1 MEAWIT
7 FAVIWP
13 FIGAFLTWLCGL
25 FGESAGKGRTGKK
38 ILCADCRRNI
48 MAAVT
53 VSVEV
58 LLAAVLCL
66 HPFLEKLPVSVD
78 LQAGSAMAAAA
89 AEWKG
94 FGGMGLTF
102 ATDSFRLLYTLVAA
116 FMWFVSALFSFS
128 YMKEYEHKNRY
139 YFFLLMTLGA
149 TVGVFLSGDFFT
161 MFVFFEMMSLT
172 SYMWVAQD
180 ERKESL
186 LAAETYLAIAIIGG
200 LCILMGMF
208 LLYGETK
215 TLSTLGDLRVF
226 WQGAP
231 TNGIRKGRLKAAGI
245 LMLLGFGAKAGVAP
259 LHIWLPK
266 AHPVA
271 PAPAS
276 ALLSG
281 ILTKTG
287 VFGCMLLVLQLFAG
301 SEAFGRLIFL
311 LGLLTMVAGALL
323 ALFSVNLK
331 RTLACSSV
339 SQIGFIF
346 TGLGMAGMFSGR
358 EMGEGF
364 QSSLNGAILHMVNHS
379 LLKLLLFCAA
389 GVVYMNLHKLNLNDI
404 RGFGRKKPLLNLL
417 FLVGSLGLAGAPLFN
432 AYVSKSLIHEGMTIW
447 HENFGGLWMKGA
459 EMLFLLSGG
468 LTAAYMAK
476 LYIVVFWEK
485 NKDGAL
491 QASYEEKKTYMDGL
505 SAFLLTITAV
515 FIPTIGIGGGIM
527 LKTFNMESLSGA
539 FFSLAAGA
547 AVYLLAVRKGMMKN
561 GEYVDRWLPKWDLE
575 NRVYRPLLKGIVFGL
590 CVILRLLDRL
600 PDYIV
605 VGLRKTVYRD
615 APLSHEL
622 EEGNVFTHAAGV
634 LLDGV
639 KKALNRTVCRKRP
652 IEVSF
657 EHRLA
662 MLEKEQSENNV
673 MIGRSLSFGLLL
685 FCLGL
690 LFTLLYML
698 LS

>member
-7 FAVIWP
+7 AAVIWP
-13 FIGAFLTWLCGL
+13 FVGAFLTWLCGL
-25 FGESAGKGRTGKK
+25 SKDGAKKGGTAGKAFWAN
-38 ILCADCRRNI
+38 IRRNTA
-48 MAAVT
+48 AAVT
-53 VSVEV
+53 VAVEV
-58 LLAAVLCL
+58 LLAVVLCL
-66 HPFLEKLPVSVD
+66 YPFPESLSVSAD
-78 LQAGSAMAAAA
+78 LQAGHVSAVAAK
-89 AEWKG
+89 WQG
-94 FGGMGLTF
+94 FCGMGFTF
-102 ATDSFRLLYTLVAA
+102 ATDSFRLMYTMIAA
-116 FMWFVSALFSFS
+116 FMWFVSTLFSFS
-128 YMKEYEHKNRY
+128 YMKEYENKNRY
-139 YFFLLMTLGA
+139 YFFLLLTLGA

-161 MFVFFEMMSLT
+161 MYVFFEIMSLT

-215 TLSTLGDLRVF
+215 TLSTLGDLQIF
-226 WQGAP
+226 WQHAP
-231 TNGIRKGRLKAAGI
+231 ANGIDKGRLKAAGI
-245 LMLLGFGAKAGVAP
+245 LMLLGFGAKAGVVP

-287 VFGCMLLVLQLFAG
+287 VFGSMLLTLQLFAG
-301 SEAFGRLIFL
+301 SEAFGKLIFT
-311 LGLLTMVAGALL
+311 LGLLTMATGALL
-323 ALFSVNLK
+323 ALFSVDLK

-346 TGLGMAGMFSGR
+346 TGLGLAGMFIGR
-358 EMGEGF
+358 KAGEGF
-364 QSSLNGAILHMVNHS
+364 QTSLNGALLHMVNHS
-379 LLKLLLFCAA
+379 LLKLLLFLAA
-389 GVVYMNLHKLNLNDI
+389 GVVFMNLHKLNLNDI
-404 RGFGRKKPLLNLL
+404 RGFGRKKPLLNIL
-417 FLVGSLGLAGAPLFN
+417 FLTGSLGLAGVPLFN
-432 AYVSKSLIHEGMTIW
+432 GYVSKSLLHEGMTIW
-447 HENFGGLWMKGA
+447 QESFGELWMRGA
-459 EMLFLLSGG
+459 EGLFLLSGG

-476 LYIVVFWEK
+476 LYIAVFWER
-485 NKDGAL
+485 NKDDVV
-491 QASYEEKKTYMDGL
+491 QASYEENRKYMGVL
-505 SAFLLTITAV
+505 NALLLTITAV
-515 FIPTIGIGGGIM
+515 FIPAVGIGGGVY
-527 LKTFNMESLSGA
+527 LKIFNRESLFGA
-539 FFSLAAGA
+539 FLSLAAGA
-547 AVYLLAVRKGMMKN
+547 AVYLLAVRKGMMQN
-561 GEYVDRWLPKWDLE
+561 GEYVDRWPSKWDLE
-575 NRVYRPLLKGIVFGL
+575 YRIYRPLLKGIVFGL

-605 VGLRKTVYRD
+605 VGMRKTVYRD

-622 EEGNVFTHAAGV
+622 EEGNAFTHAAGV

-652 IEVSF
+652 IQVSF

>member
-1 MEAWIT
+1 MEVWIT

-25 FGESAGKGRTGKK
+25 LGENAGEGGMDGKV
-38 ILCADCRRNI
+38 LCPDCRRNI

-66 HPFLEKLPVSVD
+66 HPLLESLPVFMD
-78 LQAGSAMAAAA
+78 LKAGYAMAAAA

-94 FGGMGLTF
+94 FCGMGLTF
-102 ATDSFRLLYTLVAA
+102 ATDGFRLLYTLVAA
-116 FMWFVSALFSFS
+116 FMWFVSTLFSFS
-128 YMKEYEHKNRY
+128 YMKDYENKNRY
-139 YFFLLMTLGA
+139 YFFLLLTLGA

-161 MFVFFEMMSLT
+161 MFVFFEIMSLT

-186 LAAETYLAIAIIGG
+186 LAAETYLAIAILGG

-231 TNGIRKGRLKAAGI
+231 ANGIDKGRLKAAGI
-245 LMLLGFGAKAGVAP
+245 LMLVGFGAKAGVAP

-281 ILTKTG
+281 VLTKTG
-287 VFGCMLLVLQLFAG
+287 VFGCMLLTLQLFAG
-301 SEAFGRLIFL
+301 SEAFGKLIFI
-311 LGLLTMVAGALL
+311 LGLLTMTTGALL
-323 ALFSVNLK
+323 ALFSVDLK

-339 SQIGFIF
+339 SQIGFVF
-346 TGLGMAGMFSGR
+346 TGMGLAGMFGGR
-358 EMGEGF
+358 EIGEGF
-364 QSSLNGAILHMVNHS
+364 HASLNGAILHMVNHS

-389 GVVYMNLHKLNLNDI
+389 GVVFMNLHKLDLNDI

-417 FLVGSLGLAGAPLFN
+417 FLAGSLGLAGVPLFN
-432 AYVSKSLIHEGMTIW
+432 GYVSKSLIHEGMTIW
-447 HENFGGLWMKGA
+447 RESFGGIWMKGA
-459 EMLFLLSGG
+459 EGLFLLSGG

-476 LYIVVFWEK
+476 LYIAVFWEK
-485 NKDGAL
+485 NRDGTV
-491 QASYEEKKTYMDGL
+491 QASYEENRKYMGVL

-515 FIPTIGIGGGIM
+515 FVPAAGIGGGI
-527 LKTFNMESLSGA
+527 LLQTFNGESLSGA
-539 FFSLAAGA
+539 FLSLVSGA
-547 AVYLLAVRKGMMKN
+547 VAYLLAVRKGMMKN
-561 GEYVDRWLPKWDLE
+561 GEYVDRWPPKWDLE
-575 NRVYRPLLKGIVFGL
+575 NRVYRPMLKGFVFGL

-622 EEGNVFTHAAGV
+622 EEGNALTHAAGV
-634 LLDGV
+634 LLDGS

-652 IEVSF
+652 IQVSF